1 MGLFDKIKEPVFLK
15 ETTSAEAHLAALQE
29 LAKTATGDIAAKIE
43 QDIKNINAGL
53 LGESNVLFELKNSH
67 MPMCVLRD
75 LYLEHNGLS
84 AQIDFLIITRKRFFV
99 IECKNLYGNIE
110 INHRGE
116 FTRILDHKKREG
128 IYSPITQNLR
138 HLELIRQM
146 RLAEKGNLLTRTLF
160 EKYFYDNYCPV
171 VVLANPKTIL
181 NARYAQPEVKN
192 QIIRADQLISYI
204 HAVNSEPG
212 ATISPESEMMSLAQ
226 YFLAQHR
233 ENTVDYTEKY
243 RTALNLQTT
252 EFAVKQAAL
261 SVAPELRVLCPKC
274 GATMIRRKAAK
285 GPNAGREF
293 YGCSN
298 YPKCKGIVNVEPSLS

>member
-15 ETTSAEAHLAALQE
+15 ENTSAEAHLAALQE
-29 LAKTATGDIAAKIE
+29 LAQTATGDIAAKVE
-43 QDIKNINAGL
+43 QDIKNINTGL
-53 LGESNVLFELKNSH
+53 FGESNVMFELKNSH

-75 LYLEHNGLS
+75 LYFVHNGLS

-116 FTRILDHKKREG
+116 FTRLLDHKKREG

-138 HLELIRQM
+138 QLELIKQM
-146 RLAEKGNLLTRTLF
+146 RLAEKGNPLTRVLF
-160 EKYFYDNYCPV
+160 EKYFYENYCPV

-192 QIIRADQLISYI
+192 QIIRADQLVSYI
-204 HAVNSEPG
+204 HAINSEAG
-212 ATISPESEMMSLAQ
+212 AATSSEAEMMSLAQ
-226 YFLAQHR
+226 YFLEQHK
-233 ENTVDYTEKY
+233 ENPVDYTEKY
-243 RTALNLQTT
+243 RTALNH
-252 EFAVKQAAL
+252 QAA
-261 SVAPELRVLCPKC
+261 APPAKQTAPSADAQLRVLCPKC
-274 GATMIRRKAAK
+274 GAVTIRRKAAK
-285 GPNAGREF
+285 GPNTGRDF

-298 YPKCKGIVNVEPSLS
+298 YPKCKGIVNMEPNRS